1 MRRLVITAIV
11 LVGVLVAADFG
22 AAAVFEYQVSKRARQ
37 QFTLSD
43 DPSVTVGGFPF
54 MTQAIGGTY
63 DHVTIDAK
71 GVQIPDSLQ
80 DVEIHADLL
89 GVQAPLS
96 DLLSGKASVKVDEV
110 LGQVKVKAADVNRV
124 IQQKHA
130 PGLSDI
136 TNLRIDPVSEREV
149 AKSSDEDTTAT
160 DEQPAKETEDTD
172 AGVKLCGTIDFGDQ
186 NNEVCVFAM
195 IRLSGGG
202 IEVEPRRVDVSNN
215 IMNGT
220 LPTEAAQRILGVFA
234 IKLEPGQL
242 PFKIAA
248 TAVRVEPGILSVT
261 GKAQKVQ
268 LTGGGA

>member
-1 MRRLVITAIV
+1 M
-11 LVGVLVAADFG
+11 
-22 AAAVFEYQVSKRARQ
+22 
-37 QFTLSD
+37 
-43 DPSVTVGGFPF
+43 
-54 MTQAIGGTY
+54 
-63 DHVTIDAK
+63 
-71 GVQIPDSLQ
+71 
-80 DVEIHADLL
+80 
-89 GVQAPLS
+89 
-96 DLLSGKASVKVDEV
+96 KVDEV

-124 IQQKHA
+124 IQQKRA

-202 IEVEPRRVDVSNN
+202 TSRSNRGGSTSATTF
-215 IMNGT
+215 MNGT

-234 IKLEPGQL
+234 DQARTRASCPSRS
-242 PFKIAA
+242 PRRPCASS
-248 TAVRVEPGILSVT
+248 PGILSVT
-261 GKAQKVQ
+261 GKAQNVQ